1 MNLLG
6 NIGRQMKLSFEM
18 WVEAHKMSH
27 PYAIYSDTK
36 KINACAGIWRF
47 SIPLEGVAAFST
59 LANYR
64 R

>member
-6 NIGRQMKLSFEM
+6 NIGRQIKLSFEM
-18 WVEAHKMSH
+18 WVETHKMSY
-27 PYAIYSDTK
+27 PYATYSDTQ

-47 SIPLEGVAAFST
+47 SNQLEGVAAFST